1 MKRAILLAGI
11 CWAAAAFAV
20 TPTISNVSISQA
32 ADVRSVTI
40 SYDLDTDAYVT
51 LELRAG
57 DAPLAPAAYGG
68 LGGNVNRPVA
78 AGTGRQIVWRP
89 DRAAAPVD
97 LATVKPVLTAWHK
110 DVPPTYMVVDLQGGV
125 VTYTPRRTRYHMASR
140 TRCTRP
146 RILCWRRSQRRGA
159 RGL

>member
-51 LELRAG
+51 LELRTG
-57 DAPLAPAAYGG
+57 DSPLAPAVSCLALLISLSWLPPVPAGEAHADI
-68 LGGNVNRPVA
+68 VNAIISTIAMSLFTLFPPLRSVI
-78 AGTGRQIVWRP
+78 GSLDIIVF
-89 DRAAAPVD
+89 
-97 LATVKPVLTAWHK
+97 
-110 DVPPTYMVVDLQGGV
+110 
-125 VTYTPRRTRYHMASR
+125 YHVF
-140 TRCTRP
+140 
-146 RILCWRRSQRRGA
+146 L
-159 RGL
+159 